1 MNYSS
6 ITKGYPKLKIKSENP
21 FFCNQINR
29 IIVEKELLV
38 DIVEENIDVDP
49 KEAVDIIV
57 TDEIP
62 GNDKMCSYLFL
73 IVSPSEWDNAQKV
86 LGSNE
91 SVKIYKT
98 GVMRESA
105 LAEDIKEASTTII
118 AEGRSSFGLS
128 SLAKELKQEKEKTN
142 DYEEAL
148 RKSCEAQKM
157 IMRPLFSDDSFDIS
171 ICYKAYRDVSGDVLF
186 IQKAFNKIFIMV
198 ADVTDH
204 GYLAGMYGAALYAL
218 ANNYVKNSSMIE
230 QSVDMWG
237 QYMVK
242 ASKMFQPYGL
252 KAGDPMMVRFTANMM
267 LCVIDLEI
275 QRASFVFYGSG
286 QEPPIIINEGG
297 SVKALTIEE
306 GIGAPIGDVDTSA
319 KVYKR
324 MFYPGSGLILYT
336 DGATEIFADTTSEK
350 DAEKMYSSEK
360 VMQSA
365 SKAIKEG
372 KTSSKEIVNYILKD
386 ASAYS
391 IAENLESDTKM
402 PNVTDDLTLMC
413 IRWKGEYID

>member
-6 ITKGYPKLKIKSENP
+6 ITKGYPKLKIESENP
-21 FFCNQINR
+21 FFCSQINR

-38 DIVEENIDVDP
+38 DIVEDDIDP
-49 KEAVDIIV
+49 EEAIDIVV
-57 TDEIP
+57 TDRIP
-62 GNDKMCSYLFL
+62 DKDKKLSSYVFL
-73 IVSPSEWDNAQKV
+73 IVTPSEWDNAQ
-86 LGSNE
+86 SAWSDDE
-91 SVKIYKT
+91 TVKIYKT
-98 GVMRESA
+98 GVMRESV
-105 LAEDIKEASTTII
+105 LADDIKDVSTTII

-128 SLAKELKQEKEKTN
+128 SIAKELKQSQEKTN

-148 RKSCEAQKM
+148 RKSREAQKL
-157 IMRPLFSDDSFDIS
+157 IMRPLFKDESFDINV
-171 ICYKAYRDVSGDVLF
+171 CYKPYRDVSGDVLF
-186 IQKAFNKIFIMV
+186 IQKAFNKIFIMI

-204 GYLAGMYGAALYAL
+204 GYLAGMYGSTLYAL

-252 KAGDPMMVRFTANMM
+252 EAGDPMMVRFTANMM
-267 LCVIDLEI
+267 LCVIDLGM
-275 QRASFVFYGSG
+275 QKAFFTFYGSG
-286 QEPPIIINEGG
+286 QEPPIIINESG
-297 SVKALTIEE
+297 SVKSLKIED

-319 KVYKR
+319 KVYTR

-360 VMQSA
+360 IIQSA

-372 KTSSKEIVNYILKD
+372 KTSSKQIVNYILKD

-413 IRWKGEYID
+413 IRWKGDYFD